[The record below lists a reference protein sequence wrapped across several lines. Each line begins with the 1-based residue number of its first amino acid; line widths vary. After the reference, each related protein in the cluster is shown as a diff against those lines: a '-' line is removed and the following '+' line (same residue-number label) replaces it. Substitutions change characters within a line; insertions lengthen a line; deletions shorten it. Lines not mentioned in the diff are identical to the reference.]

1 MLPFCGGGGYVHDD
15 DHGGHGDVCDVS
27 HGGSRGDDDD
37 QNRDDGRL
45 PDTVR

>member
-1 MLPFCGGGGYVHDD
+1 MLPFCGGGGGDV
-15 DHGGHGDVCDVS
+15 HGGHGDDACDVS

-45 PDTVR
+45 PDIQI